1 MREQGFIKLH
11 RSIVDWRWYKDAN
24 TFRVFFHLIL
34 NANFKDGEYQKVDI
48 KRGQVITGRKA
59 LAYELSMSEQNV
71 RTALEHLKSTNEIT
85 IKRYPKFSIITI
97 KNYDK
102 YQSLTNRLTDKLT
115 TSQPTANQHS
125 TNNQPQY
132 NNKKKDK
139 KNKKGI
145 NNHFVSDEK
154 RDDYIA
160 IFESKSL
167 FTD

>member
-11 RSIVDWRWYKDAN
+11 RSIVDWRWYKDIN
-24 TFRVFFHLIL
+24 TCHLFMHL
-34 NANFKDGEYQKVDI
+34 LLMANFTDADFRSHTI
-48 KRGQVITGRKA
+48 KRGQLVTS
-59 LAYELSMSEQNV
+59 LSHLSEQTGLSVQQV
-71 RTALEHLKSTNEIT
+71 RTALNHLKSTNDVT
-85 IKRYPKFSIITI
+85 IKSTSKYTIITI
-97 KNYDK
+97 ENYE
-102 YQSLTNRLTDKLT
+102 TDELST
-115 TSQPTANQHS
+115 QTS
-125 TNNQPQY
+125 TNNQQRSNKQSTNNQQQY
-132 NNKKKDK
+132 NKDNKDK